1 VSVRSIVSGVVAQFR
16 EELTEL
22 VETSLAEGMEPRRFG
37 EMIAGLKAVLASAG
51 QRAFT
56 EIVTTAEEH
65 GDVLEHAGRRHR
77 FKQPSTKEWLT
88 PFGSVQIERRYFQPD
103 EGGCG
108 LAPLDLRCGM
118 SGRFMTP
125 DVEEAVALASA
136 DLSPAATRD
145 LLGKVLVHAPS
156 EKAIRNVIAEVGRW
170 AEDAR
175 EEIED
180 RIVDELAVPDGN
192 MLVVSIDGVNV
203 PLREE
208 GPKTGRPAE
217 RPGVRSSNCTKTIWR
232 EAGVA
237 TISIYRAAPGQ
248 KPERQSTKYFARMP
262 EAGMTSLFDQHGSAI
277 WDLRRDREFEE
288 IVVICDGKPAL
299 WNAIDDDP
307 FYAKA
312 TQVLDFFH
320 AAEHLSKAAEAIFG
334 KKQRKATVWYGKYRA
349 LLLEDDDGLER
360 LLGSLHYYRKSLR
373 DGSERRAVVDRV
385 IGYYSR
391 NRVRMRYAAF
401 RARGLSIGS
410 GVVEAACK
418 SIVGARL
425 KRSGMRWTHE
435 GGQHVLNLRTRA
447 RSGEWT
453 CFWATYLDAARAAA

>member
-1 VSVRSIVSGVVAQFR
+1 VSVRSIVSGVVAQFQ

-22 VETSLAEGMEPRRFG
+22 VETSLAEGMEPRGFG
-37 EMIAGLKAVLASAG
+37 ERVAGLKAVLAKAG
-51 QRAFT
+51 RRAFT
-56 EIVTTAEEH
+56 EIVRTAEEH
-65 GDVLEHAGRRHR
+65 EDIVEHDGRWHR
-77 FKQPSTKEWLT
+77 FKQPSRKEWLT
-88 PFGSVQIERRYFQPD
+88 PFGLVQIERRYFQPD

-108 LAPLDLRCGM
+108 HAPLDHRCGM

-145 LLGKVLVHAPS
+145 LLARVLVHAPS
-156 EKAIRNVIAEVGRW
+156 EKAIRNVITEVGGW

-175 EEIED
+175 EQIED
-180 RIVDELAVPDGN
+180 RIEDEIAVPDGN

-208 GPKTGRPAE
+208 GAKTGRPAE
-217 RPGVRSSNCTKTIWR
+217 RPGVRSSNCTKTVWR

-237 TISIYRAAPGQ
+237 TISIYRATPGQ
-248 KPERQSTKYFARMP
+248 KPDRQSTKYFARMP
-262 EAGMTSLFDQHGSAI
+262 ETGMTTLFDQHGSAI
-277 WDLRRDREFEE
+277 WDLRRDREFDE

-299 WNAIDDDP
+299 WNAIDEDP
-307 FYAKA
+307 FYVNA

-334 KKQRKATVWYGKYRA
+334 KKKRRATAWYGKCKA
-349 LLLEDDDGLER
+349 LLLEDIAGLER
-360 LLGSLHYYRKSLR
+360 LLGSLRYYRKSLR
-373 DGSERRAVVDRV
+373 AGSERRAVVDRV
-385 IGYYSR
+385 IGYYTR
-391 NRVRMRYAAF
+391 NRERMRYAAF

-435 GGQHVLNLRTRA
+435 GGQQVLNLRTRA
-447 RSGEWT
+447 RSGEWPS
-453 CFWATYLDAARAAA
+453 FWATYLDARTAA